1 METMEYKKVWNFFL
15 ISQAEEEERWLNEMA
30 RNGWNF
36 VRVNMMCRYVFKKG
50 IPGEFIYKLDLPEN
64 MPHGLGKEEYY
75 NFLTECGIRIVFEL
89 KDWMYLQKRAA
100 DGPFSSAEDM
110 FSKLKMANKSYNY
123 AVKTLSL
130 LLKVFT
136 AIMALSLL
144 CQAIFSNPNIV
155 DFFRGVTMGIGIGS
169 LFAFTLIWVPVLTKI
184 RKKMNALVDEIAIK
198 H

>member
-1 METMEYKKVWNFFL
+1 MEKMEYKKVWNFFL

-36 VRVNMMCRYVFKKG
+36 VRVNMMYRYVFKKG
-50 IPGEFIYKLDLPEN
+50 TPGEFIYKLDLPEN

-89 KDWMYLQKRAA
+89 KDWMYLQKRVA

-123 AVKTLSL
+123 AVKTLSM
-130 LLKVFT
+130 LLKGFT
-136 AIMALSLL
+136 AVMALSLL

-155 DFFRGVTMGIGIGS
+155 DLFRGVTMGIGIGS